1 MIQQLKILAGLLF
14 FVFIHDNHA
23 QDLST
28 LSNQNESEL
37 IEQILSFE
45 EYLGYVKQHH
55 PIIKQANLQLSSGEA
70 NLLRARGGFDPK
82 IEVDYS
88 RKEFMSTEYYN
99 QLNAAF
105 KIPTWYGIEFKA
117 NFENN
122 TGEYLDPS
130 LTVPDGGL
138 FSAGISL
145 SLAKGLL
152 MNDRMAVLKKARFF
166 LDQSTAQRDLLVNEL
181 IYEASKAYFEW
192 LEAHQ
197 MESIFQNF
205 LINAQFRFEGVK
217 RNVEEGEAAAID
229 SVEAKIIVQNRNLSL
244 EAARLK
250 KTKASLKVSNYLWLN
265 EVPLLIQDQ
274 VIPEFPD
281 AEILSSSL
289 YLEGITAD
297 PDFLDEHPKLRSIS
311 AKVQGLEIDR
321 ALKRNNLLPRLDLQ
335 YNLLTQEADDFN
347 NFNTNNYKIG
357 VNFSFPIFL
366 RKERGDLKLSK
377 LKLQDANYERIST
390 SLMLQNK
397 IDATQAEVISLEEQN
412 QLVLKIVSD
421 YENLVRAEERKFQL
435 GESSLFLINSREQK
449 LLETALKANTLSMK
463 TLKARATLYN
473 VLGIIN

>member
-1 MIQQLKILAGLLF
+1 MIRPFTLLAGLMF
-14 FVFIHDNHA
+14 FAFIHVNNA
-23 QDLST
+23 QESNINST
-28 LSNQNESEL
+28 QNESDL
-37 IEQILSFE
+37 TEQVLSFE

-55 PIIKQANLQLSSGEA
+55 PIIKQANLQLSAGEA
-70 NLLRARGGFDPK
+70 NLLRSRGGFDPK

-117 NFENN
+117 NFEEN
-122 TGEYLDPS
+122 TGQYLDPS

-138 FSAGISL
+138 FSAGISV

-166 LDQSTAQRDLLVNEL
+166 LDQSVAERDLLVNEL

-192 LEAHQ
+192 LEAHT
-197 MESIFQNF
+197 MESIYQNF
-205 LINAQFRFEGVK
+205 MINAQTRFEGVK

-229 SVEAKIIVQNRNLSL
+229 SVEAKIIVQNRSLSL

-274 VIPEFPD
+274 VVPEFPES
-281 AEILSSSL
+281 EILSSSL

-297 PDFLDEHPKLRSIS
+297 PDVLNEHPKLRSLS
-311 AKVQGLEIDR
+311 AKVEGLEVDR
-321 ALKRNNLLPRLDLQ
+321 ALKRNNLLPKLDLQ
-335 YNLLTQEADDFN
+335 YNLLTQEADDFS

-377 LKLQDANYERIST
+377 LKLQDANYERISA
-390 SLMLQNK
+390 SLMLRNK

-421 YENLVRAEERKFQL
+421 YEDLVRAEERKFQL

-449 LLETALKANTLSMK
+449 LLETALKANTLNMK

-473 VLGIIN
+473 VLGIVN

>member
-1 MIQQLKILAGLLF
+1 MIRPYKIFAVLMF
-14 FVFIHDNHA
+14 FAFNHVGNA
-23 QDLST
+23 QEMNINT
-28 LSNQNESEL
+28 AQNESEVSP
-37 IEQILSFE
+37 QILSFE

-55 PIIKQANLQLSSGEA
+55 PIIKQANLQLSAGEA
-70 NLLRARGGFDPK
+70 NLLRSRGGFDPK

-105 KIPTWYGIEFKA
+105 KIPTWYGVEFKA

-122 TGEYLDPS
+122 TGQYLDPS
-130 LTVPDGGL
+130 LTVPEGGL
-138 FSAGISL
+138 FSAGISV

-166 LDQSTAQRDLLVNEL
+166 LDQSAAERDLLVNEL

-192 LEAHQ
+192 LEAHTMQ
-197 MESIFQNF
+197 SIYKNF
-205 LINAQFRFEGVK
+205 LTNAQTRFEGVK

-229 SVEAKIIVQNRNLSL
+229 SVEAKIIVQNRNLNL

-250 KTKASLKVSNYLWLN
+250 STKASLKVSNYLWLN

-274 VIPEFPD
+274 VVPEFPES
-281 AEILSSSL
+281 EILSSSL

-297 PDFLDEHPKLRSIS
+297 PDVLNEHPKLRSIS
-311 AKVQGLEIDR
+311 AKVEGLEVDR
-321 ALKRNNLLPRLDLQ
+321 ALKRNNLLPKIDLQ

-347 NFNTNNYKIG
+347 NFNTNNYKVG

-377 LKLQDANYERIST
+377 LKLQDANYERISA

-412 QLVLKIVSD
+412 QLVKKIVSD
-421 YENLVRAEERKFQL
+421 YEELVRAEERKFQL
-435 GESSLFLINSREQK
+435 GESSLFIINSREQK
-449 LLETALKANTLSMK
+449 LLETALKANSLNMK

-473 VLGIIN
+473 VLGIVN